1 MTLAI
6 DIFRIDGDGP
16 RWIQAAASLEEARA
30 HINKLAGASPG
41 DYLVMNQITGS
52 KVVIKVNS
60 ETDASTVAPSAIAP
74 TDILGAARTKGAR
87 PAES

>member
-1 MTLAI
+1 MTPPI
-6 DIFRIDGDGP
+6 DIFRIDGQGP
-16 RWIQAAASLEEARA
+16 RWIQAAGSMEEARA
-30 HINKLAGASPG
+30 HINKLAAASPG

-60 ETDASTVAPSAIAP
+60 EIETSTIASTDGKSTPP
-74 TDILGAARTKGAR
+74 TNGER

>member
-1 MTLAI
+1 MTLPI

-30 HINKLAGASPG
+30 RINKLASASPG

-52 KVVIKVNS
+52 KVVIKVS
-60 ETDASTVAPSAIAP
+60 AEIETSALASTDGKDTSP
-74 TDILGAARTKGAR
+74 TNGAR
-87 PAES
+87 SAES